1 MQTSKDSFLIPKGGS
16 FLSKEGSCKPQKILS
31 SSPERDFVSV
41 KRGHSNFLKILSSP
55 LKVFIPVKRW
65 FIRTSKRWFVLSSQ
79 RDFNLTER
87 DYLYLQRDSSLP
99 SPIFLYPKDVDSNLE
114 GVMPPKRG
122 VVQVSKDVLHHT
134 HNISIMT

>member
-31 SSPERDFVSV
+31 SSPERDF
-41 KRGHSNFLKILSSP
+41 
-55 LKVFIPVKRW
+55 
-65 FIRTSKRWFVLSSQ
+65 
-79 RDFNLTER
+79 NLTER

-99 SPIFLYPKDVDSNLE
+99 PKILFFTPKDIVLYPKDVDSNLE
-114 GVMPPKRG
+114 GVMPPERG